1 MLFILQGNVTLGPTV
16 ENFLCELVPLQLSN
30 SGHHHPFQLTTEL
43 TDLEDG
49 TYELKYGLPIEGQ
62 YELSIKLFGHHI
74 SGSPF
79 KVRKKYIR

>member
-1 MLFILQGNVTLGPTV
+1 M
-16 ENFLCELVPLQLSN
+16 ENIFYICKWIFFAISTFTRLEEITSEY
-30 SGHHHPFQLTTEL
+30 PFQL

-49 TYELKYGLPIEGQ
+49 TYELKYSLPMEGQ

-79 KVRKKYIR
+79 KVCT

>member
-1 MLFILQGNVTLGPTV
+1 MENIFIFAKGIFFCHSTFATLEEITY
-16 ENFLCELVPLQLSN
+16 EY
-30 SGHHHPFQLTTEL
+30 PFQL

-49 TYELKYGLPIEGQ
+49 TYELKYSLPMEGQ

-79 KVRKKYIR
+79 KVCT